1 MPLDTQAV
9 NGIIQLGAV
18 GVLILFGIAAVIL
31 VWKRPSK
38 SSTDTVLV
46 AMASLSDKQFIA
58 AATAEKKRE
67 EREEEYRA
75 DRKEQTER
83 FIASIDRQTIV
94 LQTISSVNTSV
105 DAKLDTN
112 RIDVT
117 AVRDAVNQLATV
129 GSVPL
134 QDVQQKVTHI
144 YQTISEQWITQDR
157 QLKESI
163 QQQLNEVTAKL
174 ALMQSRIRTN
184 EVIKTGEVDRVV
196 ITPKETT

>member
-184 EVIKTGEVDRVV
+184 EILKTGEVDRVV